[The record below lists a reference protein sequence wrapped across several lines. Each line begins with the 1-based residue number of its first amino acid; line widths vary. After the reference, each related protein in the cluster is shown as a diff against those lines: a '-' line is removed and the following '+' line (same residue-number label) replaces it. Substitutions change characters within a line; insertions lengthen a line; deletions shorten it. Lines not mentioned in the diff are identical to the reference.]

1 MNLDFLKNPFISGI
15 ISASVVVILFLIDSK
30 IVKKKKEKKD
40 YIKIFIFVLLSVSVL
55 IYIMNIHGLF
65 TNNKILEKVETSI
78 ELPVKEIKRALDT
91 GIADF

>member
-1 MNLDFLKNPFISGI
+1 
-15 ISASVVVILFLIDSK
+15 
-30 IVKKKKEKKD
+30 
-40 YIKIFIFVLLSVSVL
+40 
-55 IYIMNIHGLF
+55 MNIHGLF

>member
-40 YIKIFIFVLLSVSVL
+40 YIKIFIFVLLSKHKLLLYS
-55 IYIMNIHGLF
+55 I
-65 TNNKILEKVETSI
+65 NNV
-78 ELPVKEIKRALDT
+78 VKLL
-91 GIADF
+91 